1 MNRLIHTAIIGGGQA
16 GLAMSF
22 HLKQRGIE
30 HIVLERSRVAEGWR
44 TERWD
49 SLVFQ
54 FPNWSI
60 KLPGHAY
67 TTGNPDGFAPKDE
80 IVTFLEGYADAI
92 QAPLQCGVNA
102 QTLQHDTA
110 TGHFVIGTSI
120 GYIRALNIVSAT
132 GSYHQPVVPPFSQT
146 IPKGILQIHSRDYR
160 NPAQLPPGNV
170 LVVGSGASGVQIAE
184 ELHNSGKHVYLSVGR
199 HDWAPRRYRQRDI
212 YWWLDTLGIWRQ
224 PIETHPEMK
233 TWRPLYT
240 GVGGGHDINLHQF
253 ARDGMTLVGRLQGVS
268 DSKLHFAADLM
279 ENLLKSEIWFASF
292 KTRID
297 EHAREHGF
305 DPTLD
310 EEPDLP
316 QLTEL
321 AQASELDM
329 SASNITAI
337 IWAGGFKYDFS
348 WIKLPVFD
356 TSGEP
361 MMRRGVSNWP
371 SLYFLG
377 LRRTYTVG
385 SSLLAGVGDDAGHIA
400 QHIATISRS

>member
-146 IPKGILQIHSRDYR
+146 IPKGILQIHSRD
-160 NPAQLPPGNV
+160 
-170 LVVGSGASGVQIAE
+170 
-184 ELHNSGKHVYLSVGR
+184 
-199 HDWAPRRYRQRDI
+199 
-212 YWWLDTLGIWRQ
+212 
-224 PIETHPEMK
+224 
-233 TWRPLYT
+233 
-240 GVGGGHDINLHQF
+240 
-253 ARDGMTLVGRLQGVS
+253 
-268 DSKLHFAADLM
+268 
-279 ENLLKSEIWFASF
+279 
-292 KTRID
+292 
-297 EHAREHGF
+297 
-305 DPTLD
+305 
-310 EEPDLP
+310 
-316 QLTEL
+316 
-321 AQASELDM
+321 
-329 SASNITAI
+329 
-337 IWAGGFKYDFS
+337 
-348 WIKLPVFD
+348 
-356 TSGEP
+356 
-361 MMRRGVSNWP
+361 
-371 SLYFLG
+371 
-377 LRRTYTVG
+377 
-385 SSLLAGVGDDAGHIA
+385 
-400 QHIATISRS
+400 